1 MCEQRPI
8 PTKSFPNPPEV
19 TSFHGSLWTPPLLS
33 VLPQK
38 TFLFTTTE
46 AFETTAFPD
55 AYIAEVEWAL
65 ALIHKDEDKKS
76 GKGDKKSEGSNPR
89 NFEPSVFGV
98 VSALPFAAA
107 VATVLAGIFVL

>member
-1 MCEQRPI
+1 M
-8 PTKSFPNPPEV
+8 
-19 TSFHGSLWTPPLLS
+19 LS

-46 AFETTAFPD
+46 PFETTAFPEP
-55 AYIAEVEWAL
+55 YIAEVEWAL
-65 ALIHKDEDKKS
+65 ALVHKEVDKKS
-76 GKGDKKSEGSNPR
+76 GKGDKKSEGSSSRSFRPT
-89 NFEPSVFGV
+89 VFGA

>member
-8 PTKSFPNPPEV
+8 PTKSFPNPPEI

-55 AYIAEVEWAL
+55 AYIAEVEWSL
-65 ALIHKDEDKKS
+65 ALIHKKDDKKS
-76 GKGDKKSEGSNPR
+76 GKGDKKSEGSTASFQPT
-89 NFEPSVFGV
+89 VFGV

-107 VATVLAGIFVL
+107 VATVLVGIFVL